1 MATISLTY
9 TGTAAAL
16 TRVVELNAQY
26 YGYEET
32 IDGQP
37 NPESKQEFV
46 RKQLLKMLTR
56 QANEQEKKNAYEASL
71 ASVVPVNG
79 IT

>member
-1 MATISLTY
+1 MATLTLTY

-16 TRVVELNAQY
+16 TRGIELNAQY
-26 YGYEET
+26 YGYQET

-37 NPESKQEFV
+37 NPESKQDFV
-46 RKQLLKMLTR
+46 RKEILKTLLY
-56 QANEQEKKNAYEASL
+56 QAREQEKKNAYDAAL
-71 ASVVPVNG
+71 ASITPVNG

>member
-16 TRVVELNAQY
+16 TRAVELNAQY
-26 YGYEET
+26 YGYQG
-32 IDGQP
+32 IVDGQP
-37 NPESKQEFV
+37 NPDNKQEFV
-46 RKQLLKMLTR
+46 RKELLRILLT
-56 QANEQEKKNAYEASL
+56 QANEQERKNASDAAV

-79 IT
+79 VT